1 MQKDRLRAARLREHA
16 DVFIRM
22 VLARQHVAV
31 AEQRTDG
38 LDGEGRHL
46 CALQPLRRQTD
57 DRAPADADHGG
68 LLFVYIRQQALRH
81 RVMGDVLGFLVRH
94 DNAAAQTVG
103 LAQQLGQRLRL
114 GRERA
119 HTNFYNANAS
129 RFVEHTADQRAG
141 DAQYIRDF
149 SLRLVFL
156 IIKVGNSGKPF

>member
-1 MQKDRLRAARLREHA
+1 
-16 DVFIRM
+16 M

-68 LLFVYIRQQALRH
+68 ILFVYVRQQALRH

-103 LAQQLGQRLRL
+103 LAQQLGQRLRC
-114 GRERA
+114 GGERA
-119 HTNFYNANAS
+119 HADFYNANAS
-129 RFVEHTADQRAG
+129 RFVEHAADQRAG
-141 DAQYIRDF
+141 DAQHVRDF